1 MAKNIIVGCRLP
13 NGLILRHP
21 KTGAE
26 VEIAGANKERI
37 VGSGYAFT
45 EVDEDFCKEWL
56 AAHKD
61 FAPVVSGA
69 IVSGETEKEA
79 TAALREKKK
88 KKTGFEG
95 LSQDNA
101 DKDNIANKTNKVG
114 K

>member
-1 MAKNIIVGCRLP
+1 MAKNIIVACRLP

-26 VEIAGANKERI
+26 VELAGVNKERI

-45 EVDEDFCKEWL
+45 EVDEDFYKEWL

-69 IVSGETEKEA
+69 IVSGATEKEA
-79 TAALREKKK
+79 TAALREVEGE
-88 KKTGFEG
+88 KTGFEG
-95 LSQDNA
+95 LPQTTA
-101 DKDNIANKTNKVG
+101 DKDNMANKANKVA
-114 K
+114 